1 MKTLIIIS
9 NSDQYKYMYFYA
21 KSSSNRSSWTFVDRS
36 AMITSLEWSE
46 CRQTCKTKF
55 HLKTTFI
62 VYRARYAIPTHAHTN
77 TRATHNSLIQCFVIF
92 PPVPHLRITWIRW
105 HYFSVAVYIQNECCQ
120 LWTNDDNCETCYC
133 VKNLLLP
140 VYRCEYCVY
149 VYNNMVIHTRKQTAS
164 HTQSPLR
171 SVAGF
176 RIKHFLKLAQR
187 HHTSENGIDDENFV
201 KKAKK
206 SHTR

>member
-21 KSSSNRSSWTFVDRS
+21 KSSSNRSSCTFVDRS

-77 TRATHNSLIQCFVIF
+77 TRATHIQHTTLSFNVLLFSLLFRISESLESDDTIF
-92 PPVPHLRITWIRW
+92 RLRYI
-105 HYFSVAVYIQNECCQ
+105 YKMSVAS
-120 LWTNDDNCETCYC
+120 CEQMMTT
-133 VKNLLLP
+133 VKH
-140 VYRCEYCVY
+140 
-149 VYNNMVIHTRKQTAS
+149 VIA
-164 HTQSPLR
+164 
-171 SVAGF
+171 
-176 RIKHFLKLAQR
+176 
-187 HHTSENGIDDENFV
+187 
-201 KKAKK
+201 
-206 SHTR
+206 